1 MVKPAMEVEGADAQ
15 PNVQDWDA
23 LGSLRAI
30 AAFFI
35 VLAHCHPP
43 RAALQVGDWDLSWLL
58 FAAGGVYL
66 RLFFVLSG
74 YLTGKVFWI
83 GKYELTPGGVW
94 RFWQNRWRR
103 IAPLYYFAVLFL
115 TVLLYTHLLQRENWG
130 YLLQIL
136 TFTYNH
142 ALPVDF
148 NRALWAVST
157 EMQFYAIAP
166 FAVALIQKFAATPRR
181 ATLAAIAVA
190 LAVTLYRGMVMA
202 SDLQDDIVTYWYTPL
217 PANLDA
223 FVGGMLL
230 NVWLQH
236 PPRFAP
242 RFRATLAAIGAI
254 GLHLVTAYYIYFVE
268 ERNLPGRSADFHSP
282 IGIFGL
288 PLAAVLVFGWVIY
301 SLEAGEAYRQR
312 PAPLSFAACLQNPL
326 RLLEAL
332 AQLSYGIYVWHMPVL
347 RQIAFAH
354 PVVASDKPF
363 TLFVGKLGV
372 TLLLS
377 GLLATVTYR
386 AIEQPARAIAT
397 RSIPTFPFQN

>member
-1 MVKPAMEVEGADAQ
+1 MDSVPHNDARDAEAQ
-15 PNVQDWDA
+15 RWDG
-23 LGSLRAI
+23 LSSLRAI

-43 RAALQVGDWDLSWLL
+43 REALRWGDWDLSWLT

-83 GKYELTPGGVW
+83 GKYELTPTGVW

-115 TVLLYTHLLQRENWG
+115 TVLVYTHLLQRENWG
-130 YLLQIL
+130 YLLQIV

-142 ALPVDF
+142 ALPTDF

-181 ATLAAIAVA
+181 AVLAALGIAIV
-190 LAVTLYRGMVMA
+190 VTGYRGMVMA

-223 FVGGMLL
+223 FLGGMLL
-230 NVWLQH
+230 NVWLQTK
-236 PPRFAP
+236 PPFAP
-242 RFRATLAAIGAI
+242 RFQAIVATVGAI

-268 ERNLPGRSADFHSP
+268 ERNLPGRGADFQSP
-282 IGIFGL
+282 VGLLVL
-288 PLAAVLVFGWVIY
+288 PLAAVAVFGWVIY
-301 SLEAGEAYRQR
+301 TLEAGEAYHQR

-326 RLLEAL
+326 RLTEAL

-372 TLLLS
+372 TLVLS
-377 GLLATVTYR
+377 GLLAAVTYR
-386 AIEQPARAIAT
+386 AIEQPART
-397 RSIPTFPFQN
+397 GKYRNGSCD

>member
-1 MVKPAMEVEGADAQ
+1 MVKSVLDAVPVEAQ
-15 PNVQDWDA
+15 RWDG
-23 LGSLRAI
+23 LSSLRAI

-43 RAALQVGDWDLSWLL
+43 REALPVGDWDLSWLL

-83 GKYELTPGGVW
+83 GKYDLTPAGVW

-115 TVLLYTHLLQRENWG
+115 TVLVYTHLLQRENWG

-142 ALPVDF
+142 ALPTDF

-166 FAVALIQKFAATPRR
+166 FAVALIQRFAATPRR

-190 LAVTLYRGMVMA
+190 LAVTLYRGVVMV
-202 SDLQDDIVTYWYTPL
+202 SDLQENIVAHWYTPL

-223 FVGGMLL
+223 FLGGMLL

-236 PPRFAP
+236 KPLFAP
-242 RFRATLAAIGAI
+242 RFRGALAAIGAI
-254 GLHLVTAYYIYFVE
+254 GLHLVTAYYVYFVE
-268 ERNLPGRSADFHSP
+268 ERNLPGRGADFHSP
-282 IGIFGL
+282 IGILGL

-301 SLEAGEAYRQR
+301 SLEAGEAYGRR

-372 TLLLS
+372 TLALS
-377 GLLATVTYR
+377 SLLATVTYK
-386 AIEQPARAIAT
+386 AIEQPARSMGQTNA
-397 RSIPTFPFQN
+397 P